1 MLLDPVTLALVP
13 RADDVVRAA
22 ADPHRVKQEIRQSM
36 VEIASSPAV
45 TTDDLHRE
53 LRALRR
59 TVAEVG
65 ARNDCLLAAA
75 GTHPF
80 SIAELQELTDK
91 PRYRYVAGVSGWV
104 GRRSTAVCGTHV
116 HVAVGSADKAL
127 GVMEALLPD
136 LPVIAALAASSPL
149 WEGQDTGFASA
160 RLAVRAELPRS
171 GLPPTFRS
179 HAHYRET
186 LDQLRR
192 SGLVPDASYLWW
204 DVRLQERLGTIEVR
218 LLDAQPSV
226 RDTAALAGLVQSLVR
241 HLGSRWDHGERVAA
255 ERMIVGENRWQGVR
269 HGMSATFVGSRG
281 RPVAA
286 RAELDSLLSRV
297 AEDAAAV
304 GATWVLHHLSDLA
317 DRGGPATAIRD
328 RFVVT
333 DDPLEVTRHL
343 IDTGADS
350 VRGTPALPDP
360 VPAG

>member
-1 MLLDPVTLALVP
+1 MLIDPVTLALVP

-80 SIAELQELTDK
+80 CIAELQELTDK

-127 GVMEALLPD
+127 GVMEALLPG

-171 GLPPTFRS
+171 GLPPMFRS

-255 ERMIVGENRWQGVR
+255 ERMIVGENRWQAVR
-269 HGMSATFVGSRG
+269 HGMSATFVGTRG

-286 RAELDSLLSRV
+286 RAELDSLLSSV
-297 AEDAAAV
+297 TEDAAAV

-333 DDPLEVTRHL
+333 DDPREVTRHL
-343 IDTGADS
+343 VDTGADS
-350 VRGTPALPDP
+350 VRGTPVLPDP